1 MELRYRA
8 PEGMNDVLPE
18 QSARWQ
24 YVEARWRD
32 HCHCYGYGEI
42 RTPILESAAL
52 FERSVGETSDI
63 VSKEMYVLERGD
75 ERYALKP
82 EGTAPVVR
90 AYLEH
95 SLYAGGR
102 GAEAVLHHAL
112 LPRRATAEG
121 ALPPGAPVRRGDSR
135 RGAPA
140 GGRLSCWRW

>member
-18 QSARWQ
+18 ESARWQ

-32 HCHCYGYGEI
+32 HCHRYGYGEI

-63 VSKEMYVLERGD
+63 VSKEMYVLERGE

-95 SLYAGGR
+95 SLYAGGGVQKLYYITPFFR
-102 GAEAVLHHAL
+102 GER
-112 LPRRATAEG
+112 PQKG
-121 ALPPGAPVRRGDSR
+121 ALPPGTPVRRGDSR

-140 GGRLSCWRW
+140 GGR